1 VLLAAAIGTQ
11 ANGDLFDIA
20 NTIPNSLYILLAG
33 GVFNVVL
40 VPQLVRAMKQDE
52 DGGTAYANR
61 VITLGLLV
69 LGIGT
74 VVLMALVP
82 ELLHLVYDARLFSE
96 SLGHQRESA
105 RLLMLLCLPQVFF
118 YGAFVLT
125 GQVLNA
131 RGRFGPMMWAP
142 IVNNVVACTVIVAYV
157 VVFGASSGVDGFS
170 TSEAVL
176 LGAGSTVAIALQALV
191 LVPYLR
197 MAGFHFRPRFDFRG
211 VGLGHTLKLGAWT
224 LAFIIANQVAFI
236 TINKIATKGTL
247 EGATIDSAIRTV
259 RPSSMRNRR

>member
-1 VLLAAAIGTQ
+1 MARRSASRQSSTSAPARSGSCCGSRWPSPRCWCSPPWSAASGDAAPVRGSRPSDRRTTMTDQTIARASAWMALGTVVSRITGLLRAVLLAAAIGTQ

-40 VPQLVRAMKQDE
+40 VPQLVRAMKHDD

-69 LGIGT
+69 LGVGT
-74 VVLMALVP
+74 IALMAIVP
-82 ELLHLVYDARLFSE
+82 QLLHLVYDDNLFRPA
-96 SLGHQRESA
+96 LAHQRESA

-142 IVNNVVACTVIVAYV
+142 IVNNVVACSVIVAYV
-157 VVFGASSGVDGFS
+157 IVFGASSGVDGFS
-170 TSEAVL
+170 TS
-176 LGAGSTVAIALQALV
+176 
-191 LVPYLR
+191 
-197 MAGFHFRPRFDFRG
+197 
-211 VGLGHTLKLGAWT
+211 
-224 LAFIIANQVAFI
+224 
-236 TINKIATKGTL
+236 
-247 EGATIDSAIRTV
+247 
-259 RPSSMRNRR
+259 